1 MADSKSPS
9 HATASQ
15 SDAPVRRHAEPPRPA
30 VDSPEAQ
37 GAAIGVLGVAGGL
50 AWRERQRGGDAA
62 AAVSPFTWR
71 GTANVLAWLAGLIA
85 LASVCDLVFPG
96 PTAVWG
102 FVALGVMVLVARW
115 WDHRGR
121 NPNDRAPIEP

>member
-9 HATASQ
+9 HATPSQ
-15 SDAPVRRHAEPPRPA
+15 QVRRRADASRAA

-50 AWRERQRGGDAA
+50 VWRDRRRGDDAA

-85 LASVCDLVFPG
+85 LASVCGLVFPG
-96 PTAVWG
+96 PTALWG
-102 FVALGVMVLVARW
+102 FVALGVMLLVARW
-115 WDHRGR
+115 WDHRGD
-121 NPNDRAPIEP
+121 NPSDRTPIEP